1 MTHHTQIRPAQ
12 DHDVEALVE
21 VLGDREFVKD
31 RLDRQALGLGK
42 LLTIWSGE
50 VLLGSMYIW
59 LEEAEEAELRE
70 RLRGVPLF
78 TRIEVLEG
86 YRGNGIGTRLIH
98 AGEEL
103 LREAGHQSV
112 ALAVEITNSRA
123 ELLYKR
129 LNFDEWEHGQITCEG
144 IEVLDDGRRKS
155 YDETCRI
162 MVKSLAR
169 D

>member
-1 MTHHTQIRPAQ
+1 MTHRNQIRLAQ
-12 DHDVEALVE
+12 DRDVDALVE

-42 LLTIWSGE
+42 LLTIWSGD

-59 LEEAEEAELRE
+59 LEAAEEPELRK
-70 RLRGVPLF
+70 LLPGVPLF

-86 YRGNGIGTRLIH
+86 YRGRGIGTQLIS
-98 AGEEL
+98 AGEDL
-103 LREAGHQSV
+103 LREAGYDTV
-112 ALAVEITNSRA
+112 ALAVEVTNFRA

-129 LNFDEWEHGQITCEG
+129 LYFDEWDHGQITCEG
-144 IEVLDDGRRKS
+144 IEVLEDGRRKS

-162 MVKSLAR
+162 MVKKLE